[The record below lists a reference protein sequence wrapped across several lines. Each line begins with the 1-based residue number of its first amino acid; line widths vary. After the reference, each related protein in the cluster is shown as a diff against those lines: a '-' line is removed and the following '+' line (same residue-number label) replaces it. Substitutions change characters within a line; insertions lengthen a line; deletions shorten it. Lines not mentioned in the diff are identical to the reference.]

1 MVGLPHDWCWRY
13 RYDSEAVVARK
24 LETTGHEI
32 LKAVH
37 PHPTMSEAVMEAVA
51 DAYGEVIHL

>member
-1 MVGLPHDWCWRY
+1 MVRMS
-13 RYDSEAVVARK
+13 YDRKQCDRMISEAVVGRK

-37 PHPTMSEAVMEAVA
+37 PHPTLSEAVMEAVA
-51 DAYGEVIHL
+51 YAYGEVIHL